1 MQVTQGLEGQTAVVC
16 NVGLRLPILP
26 LLVTGARA
34 YECTAPAPVAVRAL
48 NARVQVSTKTHGG
61 GTRAVEDIDK
71 IIPPALP
78 FSAPSRPRAVF
89 RDILAERPFGTSLS
103 CLSVPLV
110 LCPFSTHLS
119 GAHLPTASRA
129 KRGWLE
135 GKRICEKDE
144 RGWVRGRV
152 ETAPA
157 DTAVMILF

>member
-1 MQVTQGLEGQTAVVC
+1 MCRFTS
-16 NVGLRLPILP
+16 VGSPILP

-34 YECTAPAPVAVRAL
+34 YECTASAPVTVRAL
-48 NARVQVSTKTHGG
+48 NARVQVSAKTHGG

-78 FSAPSRPRAVF
+78 FSAPDRALF
-89 RDILAERPFGTSLS
+89 RGILAGRPFGTSLS
-103 CLSVPLV
+103 RLSVPLV

-119 GAHLPTASRA
+119 GAHLPIASTAR
-129 KRGWLE
+129 RGWLE

-144 RGWVRGRV
+144 RGARGRV